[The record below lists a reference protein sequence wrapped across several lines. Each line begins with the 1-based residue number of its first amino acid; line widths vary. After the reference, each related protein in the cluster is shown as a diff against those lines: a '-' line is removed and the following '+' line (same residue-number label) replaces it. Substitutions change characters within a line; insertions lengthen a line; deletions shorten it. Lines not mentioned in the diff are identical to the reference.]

1 MDTSILSS
9 IDPLGCFYYRISQGP
24 FDIKTAQGKISHWK
38 QEPLKATVD
47 SAVEMVQTLVSWI
60 DIPYQTGFG

>member
-9 IDPLGCFYYRISQGP
+9 IDPPGCFYYRISQGP

-38 QEPLKATVD
+38 PELLKATVD
-47 SAVEMVQTLVSWI
+47 SAVEMVQTLVS
-60 DIPYQTGFG
+60 